1 MATANYIEVIN
12 MNVNIE
18 FFSDDALENIATSL
32 SYNIDKLVFVGYA
45 DQMAT
50 ARKRNLS
57 GLLKNVLNIH
67 NVEYIEVEE
76 NNLND
81 ITYKLSSVVEKEQ
94 AAGNSCYFNLTG
106 GDDLILV
113 AAGIVAAQTNVPMH
127 QLDLYDGSLSEY
139 VIEEGCSRL
148 SSILRDEP
156 IILSLP
162 NYMKFRGTC
171 INYRMKKSFKT
182 QLDDSQFVADIK
194 NLWQICKKY
203 GKQWNVYG
211 KFFRN
216 NADTPIDQLVYS
228 PFGPTDN
235 TSRVHG
241 LLKELEQVGAISR
254 LRRDEGCFRFK
265 YKSQDIKDCLCD
277 SGSILELYT
286 YLTAMECDFFDS
298 CDIGVHLDWDGIING
313 WLPDVVNE
321 VDVLLM
327 KDNIPTFISC
337 KNGRVDKDALYELDT
352 VTRKFGGK
360 YALKVIIS
368 PQSNDETLSER
379 AREMGIDLIDDEIF
393 DWTEDEFKYY
403 LKSLYERSQTND

>member
-1 MATANYIEVIN
+1 

-32 SYNIDKLVFVGYA
+32 HYNIDKLIFIGYA
-45 DQMAT
+45 NQMDT
-50 ARKRNLS
+50 ARKRNLT
-57 GLLKNVLNIH
+57 GLINNVLNIRY
-67 NVEYIEVEE
+67 VEYVEVEE
-76 NNLND
+76 NYLND
-81 ITYKLSSVVEKEQ
+81 ITYKLLSTVEREQSS
-94 AAGNSCYFNLTG
+94 GNSCYFNLTG

-113 AAGIVAAQTNVPMH
+113 AAGIVAAHTNVPMH
-127 QLDLYDGSLSEY
+127 QLDIIDNTLSEFI
-139 VIEEGCSRL
+139 IEDNDTRM
-148 SSILRDEP
+148 SSLLKDEP
-156 IILSLP
+156 IILSLS

-171 INYRMKKSFKT
+171 INYRMKKTFKT
-182 QLDDSQFVADIK
+182 QLSDPQFISDIK

-203 GKQWNVYG
+203 GKQWNIYG

-216 NADTPIDQLVYS
+216 NADTPIDELVYS

-235 TSRVHG
+235 ISRIQS
-241 LLKELEQVGAISR
+241 LLKELEQIGAITR
-254 LRRDEGCFRFK
+254 VRRDEGCFRFK

-286 YLTAMECDFFDS
+286 YISALECNYFDT

-352 VTRKFGGK
+352 VTQKFGGK
-360 YALKVIIS
+360 YAHKIIIS

-379 AREMGIDLIDDEIF
+379 AREMGIDLVDEEIF

-403 LKSLYERSQTND
+403 LKNIYERN

>member
-1 MATANYIEVIN
+1 

-18 FFSDDALENIATSL
+18 FFSDDALDNIGTSL
-32 SYNIDKLVFVGYA
+32 RYDIDKLIFVGYTE
-45 DQMAT
+45 QMAT
-50 ARKRNLS
+50 ARKRNLT
-57 GLLKNVLNIH
+57 GLIKNVLDIH
-67 NVEYIEVEE
+67 NVEYVEVEE

-81 ITYKLSSVVEKEQ
+81 ITYKLSTAIEKETL
-94 AAGNSCYFNLTG
+94 AGNHCFFNLTG

-113 AAGIVAAQTNVPMH
+113 AAGIVAAATNVPMH
-127 QLDLYDGSLSEY
+127 QINMYDGTLSEY
-139 VIEEGCSRL
+139 FIEDNGYRI
-148 SSILRDEP
+148 SSIPKETITR
-156 IILSLP
+156 LSLP

-171 INYRMKKSFKT
+171 VNYRMKKSFKT
-182 QLDDSQFVADIK
+182 QLESKEFVTDIK
-194 NLWQICKKY
+194 NLWKICKKY
-203 GKQWNVYG
+203 GKHWNIYG

-216 NADTPIDQLVYS
+216 NADTPINELVYS
-228 PFGPTDN
+228 PFTPTDN
-235 TSRVHG
+235 VQKVHG
-241 LLKELEQVGAISR
+241 LLKELEHIGAINR

-286 YLTAMECDFFDS
+286 YLTALECNFFDT

-352 VTRKFGGK
+352 VARKFGGK
-360 YALKVIIS
+360 YAIKIIIS

-379 AREMGIDLIDDEIF
+379 AREMGIDIVDEEIF
-393 DWTEDEFKYY
+393 DWTDDEFKYY
-403 LKSLYERSQTND
+403 LKNIYERN

>member
-1 MATANYIEVIN
+1 

-18 FFSDDALENIATSL
+18 FFSEEAMDNISTSL
-32 SYNIDKLVFVGYA
+32 RYNIDKIIYIGYKE
-45 DQMAT
+45 QMYIAIN
-50 ARKRNLS
+50 RNLT
-57 GLLKNVLNIH
+57 GLIKNILNISS
-67 NVEYIEVEE
+67 VEYIEVEPG
-76 NNLND
+76 NLGD
-81 ITYKLSSVVEKEQ
+81 ITYKLSSAIEREQ
-94 AAGNSCYFNLTG
+94 QAGNNCYLNLTG
-106 GDDLILV
+106 GDDLVLV
-113 AAGIVAAQTNVPMH
+113 AAGIVTSSTNTPMH
-127 QLDLYDGSLSEY
+127 QINIYDGSLSEY
-139 VIEEGCSRL
+139 TIDSSPYSL
-148 SSILRDEP
+148 SAIAKEDFIHLN
-156 IILSLP
+156 IA

-182 QLDDSQFVADIK
+182 QLESNEFITDIK
-194 NLWQICKKY
+194 NLWNICKDY

-216 NADTPIDQLVYS
+216 NADTPIDALVYS
-228 PFGPTDN
+228 PFSPTDN
-235 TSRVHG
+235 ISKAYS
-241 LLKELEQVGAISR
+241 LLKDLEGIGAINR
-254 LRRDEGCFRFK
+254 LRRDEGCFRFR

-286 YLTAMECDFFDS
+286 YLSALECDYFDA

-352 VTRKFGGK
+352 VTRKFGGR
-360 YALKVIIS
+360 YAMKVIIS

-379 AREMGIDLIDDEIF
+379 AREMGIELVGEEIF
-393 DWTEDEFKYY
+393 DWSSDDFKSF
-403 LKSLYERSQTND
+403 LKELYERR